1 MFLGSFKNSMHFAI
15 PYIGIGIWYTQQE
28 SLQILPLATNSAL
41 QKHFQVQEPP
51 INISSKTETKIKY

>member
-15 PYIGIGIWYTQQE
+15 PYIVIWMQYTQQE
-28 SLQILPLATNSAL
+28 SLQILPLPTNSAL